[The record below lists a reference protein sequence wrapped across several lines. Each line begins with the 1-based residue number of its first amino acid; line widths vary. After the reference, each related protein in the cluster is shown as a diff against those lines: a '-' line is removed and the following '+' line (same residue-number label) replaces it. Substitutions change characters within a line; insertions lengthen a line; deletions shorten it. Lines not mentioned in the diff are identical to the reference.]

1 MRGKRVDNEFISEF
15 IADCIRSGINTP
27 EDIMSVA
34 QRDINEIDEAIKR
47 VEKDKIR
54 RSKLLDVINAFQA
67 KAEKSTTEASA
78 LPYFNMKYPNVCQF
92 ICETLKQG
100 PVSINEIKGNYTT
113 SDIIFCVKQLLENKI
128 ISKSGPYL
136 IRGNNF
142 NDYMKNAF
150 KETL

>member
-1 MRGKRVDNEFISEF
+1 MRGKRIDNEFISEF
-15 IADCIRSGINTP
+15 IANCIGSGINTP
-27 EDIMSVA
+27 EEIMAAA
-34 QRDINEIDEAIKR
+34 QQHINEIDEAIKR
-47 VEKDKIR
+47 VEKEKIR
-54 RSKLLDVINAFQA
+54 RSKLLDVIATF
-67 KAEKSTTEASA
+67 KTKSEKPSSEATA
-78 LPYFNMKYPNVCQF
+78 LPYFNMKYPNVCRF

-100 PVSINEIKGNYTT
+100 PVSVDKVNGDYSP
-113 SDIIFCVKQLLENKI
+113 SDIIFCIKQLLEHKI